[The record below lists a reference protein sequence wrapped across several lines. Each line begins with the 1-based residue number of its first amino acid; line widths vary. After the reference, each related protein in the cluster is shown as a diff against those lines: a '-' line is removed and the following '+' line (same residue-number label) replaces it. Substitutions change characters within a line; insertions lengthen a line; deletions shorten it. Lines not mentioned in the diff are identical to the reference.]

1 MKLSVVIPVYNE
13 ADTLEKIIQKVLAV
27 PIEKEIIL
35 VDDYSIDGSREIED
49 NLAKKYKN
57 IRVFKQDKNYGKGAA
72 LRIGFEKAKGEYVII
87 QDADLEYD
95 PADTIKLLASMED
108 NDIDE
113 KRVIYGSRFLG
124 AERKSMSL
132 THTLGNKALTTLTNV
147 LYNTSITDM
156 ETCYKMFPREVIQSI
171 KYHSNRF
178 NFEPEITAKILKKGY
193 KIFEVPIKYYGR
205 DWDEG
210 KKISWKDGFAAIWAL
225 IKYRFVD

>member
-13 ADTLEKIIQKVLAV
+13 KDTLEEIVEKVQTV
-27 PIEKEIIL
+27 DIEKELLLI
-35 VDDYSIDGSREIED
+35 DDFSTDGTREIED
-49 NLAKKYKN
+49 KLVKKYKN
-57 IRVFKQDKNYGKGAA
+57 LKVFKKDQNEGKGAA
-72 LRIGFEKAKGEYVII
+72 LRTGFQNATGEYVIV

-95 PADTIKLLASMED
+95 PEDYHSLLTLIERNKNA
-108 NDIDE
+108 
-113 KRVIYGSRFLG
+113 VIYGSRFLG

-132 THTLGNKALTTLTNV
+132 THTLRNKALTTLTNV

-156 ETCYKMFPREVIQSI
+156 ETCYKLFPREVIQSI
-171 KYHSNRF
+171 EYHSNRF

-225 IKYRFVD
+225 IKYRLVN

>member
-13 ADTLEKIIQKVLAV
+13 KDTLEELVTKVQAV
-27 PIEKEIIL
+27 KIEKELLLI
-35 VDDYSIDGSREIED
+35 DDFSTDGTREIED
-49 NLAKKYKN
+49 KLEKKYKN
-57 IRVFKQDKNYGKGAA
+57 LKVFKQDKNYGKGAA
-72 LRIGFEKAKGEYVII
+72 LRTGFKNAKGEYVIV

-95 PADTIKLLASMED
+95 PEDYHSLLTLIERNENA
-108 NDIDE
+108 
-113 KRVIYGSRFLG
+113 VIYGSRFLG

-171 KYHSNRF
+171 TYHSNRF

-225 IKYRFVD
+225 IKYRFVN